1 MRGELHC
8 GERATIRNLARPQL
22 AVSAIVCWYLF
33 HLQFF
38 DTVVFTRQNAVHCTV
53 FTRHRLLAYVIVP
66 CISVRGERCIKING
80 LVFCKQIGV
89 CVLPRAFSTSAI
101 DKAVVRYQIKR
112 RGFTAN
118 IVAEIVV
125 QCAFVIARPGKLY
138 KLRLIVRNC
147 DFLVGYGVSRYR
159 ANRLA
164 ASYYKITVFIFFVK
178 GSGNVGQ
185 RCLAC
190 IFEVQRHTRVI
201 VFHALPLGFVK
212 CMSLIRFLVDI
223 HFPGDFIY

>member
-89 CVLPRAFSTSAI
+89 CVFAKGFQYFRYRQSSCSLPNQ
-101 DKAVVRYQIKR
+101 KAWLHC
-112 RGFTAN
+112 N

-159 ANRLA
+159 ANRGCQLLQ
-164 ASYYKITVFIFFVK
+164 
-178 GSGNVGQ
+178 N
-185 RCLAC
+185 
-190 IFEVQRHTRVI
+190 H
-201 VFHALPLGFVK
+201 
-212 CMSLIRFLVDI
+212 RFSS
-223 HFPGDFIY
+223 FCKR

>member
-80 LVFCKQIGV
+80 LIFCKQIGA

-101 DKAVVRYQIKR
+101 DKAVVRYQIKL
-112 RGFTAN
+112 RGTTAFL
-118 IVAEIVV
+118 IAEIV
-125 QCAFVIARPGKLY
+125 QCAFATARPSKLY
-138 KLRLIVRNC
+138 KLRLVVRNC
-147 DFLVGYGVSRYR
+147 NFLVGYGVSLYR

-164 ASYYKITVFIFFVK
+164 ASFYKSTVITFFVK
-178 GSGNVGQ
+178 GSGNAGQ
-185 RCLAC
+185 RCITC
-190 IFEVQRHTRVI
+190 IFEVQRHTRV
-201 VFHALPLGFVK
+201 FHARPLGFVK
-212 CMSLIRFLVDI
+212 CLSRI
-223 HFPGDFIY
+223 